1 MSGMDGASS
10 SARRNA
16 WRKIHTRCV
25 CGREIYG
32 NGKAHQRTC
41 EAHLEQRGWPVDNG
55 MHEALMH
62 EYGTNSVGILRA
74 VELGLGRIYL
84 ERRRAG
90 DKTEMRWAEFRDTFW
105 KLADE
110 AHRQIRT

>member
-1 MSGMDGASS
+1 M
-10 SARRNA
+10 
-16 WRKIHTRCV
+16 
-25 CGREIYG
+25 
-32 NGKAHQRTC
+32 
-41 EAHLEQRGWPVDNG
+41 
-55 MHEALMH
+55 
-62 EYGTNSVGILRA
+62 
-74 VELGLGRIYL
+74 ELGLGRIYL